1 MLDASSQLNPKMQTV
16 LARAQEHLLGKDDV
30 LLMSFVSVL
39 SKGHLLLEDLP
50 GVGKTTLV
58 YILAKAFDLNVSRVQ
73 FTNDLL
79 PADIVG
85 VSIFNPDKKDFQ
97 FKPGP
102 LFGELI
108 LADEL
113 NRATPKTQS
122 ALLQAMEEGRVSV
135 DGKEYQ
141 LDDHFL
147 VMATQNPFQQIG
159 TYPLPESQLDRF
171 FMSLE
176 LGLPSREYEKKILTM
191 KKGMEHLQDIPVM
204 IDQTELLVAK
214 KEIESVYV
222 SDQIGDYVL
231 NLLALGRS
239 LNSRG
244 HGLSLRAGKDIVR
257 AAKSLAWIY
266 GRDFVI
272 PDDIQRLVAPVWGH
286 RLGGMKGIRYGQ
298 ERANELIQKVPVEV

>member
-1 MLDASSQLNPKMQTV
+1 MLDTTSQLNPKMQNV
-16 LARAQEHLLGKDDV
+16 LEKAKEHLLGKDEV
-30 LLMSFVSVL
+30 LLMSFVSIL
-39 SKGHLLLEDLP
+39 SGGHLLLEDLP

-58 YILAKAFDLNVSRVQ
+58 YILSKAFDLNVSRIQ

-85 VSIFNPDKKDFQ
+85 VSIFNPEKKDFQ

-102 LFGELI
+102 LFGELL

-135 DGKEYQ
+135 DGNEYE
-141 LDDHFL
+141 LDDNFL
-147 VMATQNPFQQIG
+147 VMATQNPFQQVG

-191 KKGMEHLQDIPVM
+191 KKGMDHLQDIPVM
-204 IDQTELLVAK
+204 IDQKELQVARE
-214 KEIESVYV
+214 EIDNVYV

-231 NLLALGRS
+231 NLLSQGRS
-239 LNSRG
+239 LDSRG
-244 HGLSLRAGKDIVR
+244 QGLSLRAGKDIVR
-257 AAKSLAWIY
+257 AAKSLAWVY
-266 GRDFVI
+266 GRDFI
-272 PDDIQRLVAPVWGH
+272 TPDDIQALVAPVWGH

-298 ERANELIQKVPVEV
+298 ERANELIQKVPVEL